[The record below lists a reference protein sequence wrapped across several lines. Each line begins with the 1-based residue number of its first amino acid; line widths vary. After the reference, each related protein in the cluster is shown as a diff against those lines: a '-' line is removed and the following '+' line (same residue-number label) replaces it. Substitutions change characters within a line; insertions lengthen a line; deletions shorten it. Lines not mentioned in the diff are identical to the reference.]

1 MGNGDLNLNSSD
13 TKQLYVSNLKC
24 PFSPR
29 ESAHGHG
36 VPVRGEQARA
46 AGARAPGEAPSP
58 DGGAAGA
65 GEAGEG
71 AEGGGGGQEEE
82 DGRRRRRR
90 GGVPAADAPAAVG
103 VGVGGPA
110 GRGLCPRRPG
120 AGDGAR
126 GGQLRPHQEGLLR
139 GGAQAA
145 AHHQEEEE
153 GELAK
158 EKNILCR
165 IVSKKI
171 I

>member
-1 MGNGDLNLNSSD
+1 MGNGDLNLNSFD

-36 VPVRGEQARA
+36 VPVRGEQAGA
-46 AGARAPGEAPSP
+46 AGARAPGEAPPP

-71 AEGGGGGQEEE
+71 AEGGGGQEEE

-90 GGVPAADAPAAVG
+90 GGVPAADAPAAVVGLG
-103 VGVGGPA
+103 VGGRRRPGPA
-110 GRGLCPRRPG
+110 GRGLRPRGPG

-153 GELAK
+153 GEMAK
-158 EKNILCR
+158 KHSTVLYVE
-165 IVSKKI
+165 
-171 I
+171 